1 MSIKLMKDLQFA
13 EKLNSTQ
20 AISEAGKEMLNNYRA
35 YVYSNAPT
43 CAVVNAFVNEAQQY
57 SFDAGVS
64 TILESVQ
71 NFINENKVSWKLA
84 TACESINNNNSTFN
98 YINKIGVQQVEKLL
112 EMNENDVVSYIKA
125 GSLKGFQYIPEFRQI
140 CKEVYK
146 QNITETKAPN
156 FTVSNPLSFV
166 LVNENAQYFN
176 VCGKT
181 FKIENGK
188 IDEAV
193 CDDKLFN
200 EVNALLEGFSRDGEN
215 LVAAFKSAH
224 GDVLTFKVNENGLE
238 LTNNRGTINEK
249 FDDATK
255 FMEYANMVSRTMN
268 VNEKM
273 QFMTL
278 SNNISKVLENM
289 DNVVLLD
296 CVKLL
301 ESADG
306 TVCAISE
313 ANDNVNLTVFRSYK
327 YGTST
332 KNFDFVA
339 EALNNVVKLTGI
351 DLTNMFED
359 RINEDCKKNNAE
371 ENEIREQLEANK
383 EAQFSIRRKKIAM
396 LAEQHKND
404 PVRLALLNKVAKDLK
419 MLEGKKDEVCPKC
432 GKKKCECKDCKDC
445 KDCENK

>member
-1 MSIKLMKDLQFA
+1 MKDLQFA

-64 TILESVQ
+64 TILESVK

-156 FTVSNPLSFV
+156 FTVTNPLSFV

-200 EVNALLEGFSRDGEN
+200 EVNALLEGFRRDGEN

-249 FDDATK
+249 FDDNIK

-359 RINEDCKKNNAE
+359 RINEDCKKQDPEAE
-371 ENEIREQLEANK
+371 QIREQLEANK
-383 EAQFSIRRKKIAM
+383 EAQFNIRRKKIAM
-396 LAEQHKND
+396 LAEQYKND

-432 GKKKCECKDCKDC
+432 GKKKCECKGCKDCKDC
-445 KDCENK
+445 KDCEK

>member
-20 AISEAGKEMLNNYRA
+20 AISEAGKELLNNYRA

-43 CAVVNAFVNEAQQY
+43 CAVVNAFVNEAQHY

-71 NFINENKVSWKLA
+71 NFINENRISWKLA
-84 TACESINNNNSTFN
+84 TACESINNNQSTFN

-125 GSLKGFQYIPEFRQI
+125 GSLKSFQYIPEFRQI

-156 FTVSNPLSFV
+156 FTVSNPMSFV
-166 LVNENAQYFN
+166 LVTENCQYFN

-181 FKIENGK
+181 FKIEDNK

-200 EVNALLEGFSRDGEN
+200 DVNRLLEGFRRDGEN
-215 LVAAFKSAH
+215 LVVEFKSAH
-224 GDVLTFKVNENGLE
+224 GDVLTFTLNENGLE
-238 LTNNRGTINEK
+238 LTNGRAINEK
-249 FDDATK
+249 FDNAVK
-255 FMEYANMVSRTMN
+255 FMDYVNVVSRTMN

-273 QFMTL
+273 NFMNL
-278 SNNISKVLENM
+278 SSNIAKVLENM

-301 ESADG
+301 ESGDG

-313 ANDNVNLTVFRSYK
+313 ANNNVNLTVFRSFK
-327 YGTST
+327 YGTSS

-351 DLTNMFED
+351 DLTPMFED
-359 RINEDCKKNNAE
+359 RINEDCKKNNKE
-371 ENEIREQLEANK
+371 EQELREQLEANK
-383 EAQFSIRRKKIAM
+383 EAQFNIRRKKIAM
-396 LAEQHKND
+396 LAEQYKND

-419 MLEGKKDEVCPKC
+419 SLEK
-432 GKKKCECKDCKDC
+432 
-445 KDCENK
+445 

>member
-1 MSIKLMKDLQFA
+1 MSIKLMKDLHFA
-13 EKLNSTQ
+13 EKINSTQ

-43 CAVVNAFVNEAQQY
+43 CAVVNAFVSEAQKY

-64 TILESVQ
+64 TILESVK
-71 NFINENKVSWKLA
+71 NFINENKISWKLA
-84 TACESINNNNSTFN
+84 SACESINNNNSTFN

-125 GSLKGFQYIPEFRQI
+125 GSLKSFQYIPEFRQI

-166 LVNENAQYFN
+166 LVNEDSQYIN
-176 VCGKT
+176 VLGKT
-181 FKIENGK
+181 FKIADNK
-188 IDEAV
+188 IEEAS
-193 CDDKLFN
+193 CDDKTFN
-200 EVNALLEGFSRDGEN
+200 DVNKLLEGFSRDGEN

-224 GDVLTFKVNENGLE
+224 GDVLTFTLNENGLE
-238 LTNNRGTINEK
+238 LTNNRETINEK
-249 FDDATK
+249 FDNATK

-278 SNNISKVLENM
+278 SNNIAKVLENM
-289 DNVVLLD
+289 DNIVLLD
-296 CVKLL
+296 CVKVV
-301 ESADG
+301 ESSDG

-313 ANDNVNLTVFRSYK
+313 AEDNVNLTVFRSYK

-351 DLTNMFED
+351 DLTSMYED
-359 RINEDCKKNNAE
+359 RINED
-371 ENEIREQLEANK
+371 
-383 EAQFSIRRKKIAM
+383 
-396 LAEQHKND
+396 
-404 PVRLALLNKVAKDLK
+404 
-419 MLEGKKDEVCPKC
+419 
-432 GKKKCECKDCKDC
+432 
-445 KDCENK
+445 

>member
-20 AISEAGKEMLNNYRA
+20 AISEAGKELLNNYRA

-64 TILESVQ
+64 TILESVK

-84 TACESINNNNSTFN
+84 TACESISNNNSTFN

-156 FTVSNPLSFV
+156 FTVTNPLSFV

-249 FDDATK
+249 FDDNVK

-359 RINEDCKKNNAE
+359 RINEDCKKRDPEAE
-371 ENEIREQLEANK
+371 QIREQLEANK
-383 EAQFSIRRKKIAM
+383 EAQFNIRRKKIAM
-396 LAEQHKND
+396 LAEQYKND
-404 PVRLALLNKVAKDLK
+404 PVRLALLNKVAKDLQ

-432 GKKKCECKDCKDC
+432 GKKKCECKDCKDS
-445 KDCENK
+445 KDCEK